1 MALEG
6 AFSDDVSLLSK
17 YCPSISE
24 LNDNFSIELKS
35 CDEARC

>member
-6 AFSDDVSLLSK
+6 AFSDDVSLSI